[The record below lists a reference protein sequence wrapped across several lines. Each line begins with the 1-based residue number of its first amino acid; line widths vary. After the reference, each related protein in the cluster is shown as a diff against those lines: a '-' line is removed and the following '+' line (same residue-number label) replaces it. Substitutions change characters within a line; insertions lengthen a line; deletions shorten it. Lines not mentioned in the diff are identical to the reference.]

1 MGIFRK
7 RGKYYID
14 FYADGKRVRECVGP
28 VSRRVAADAL
38 SVRKAEVAQGRY
50 QLRARQ
56 RAPLFADFARD
67 YLEFSRAH
75 KAPRTAESDQTR
87 MLHLAPFFGRYRL
100 DEITRFLVDKY
111 VYERRRSAS
120 RRGRPVSPAT
130 INRELAALKHMFTK
144 AIEWGR
150 AEKNPVR
157 GVPMLKQDPPRQRV
171 LSFEEEERLLRACA
185 PHVRMAVL
193 LATNAGL
200 RLGEVMALRWRDID
214 LEGGILRVEH
224 GKGNRR
230 REVEINSR
238 LRNELA
244 SYRGLA
250 GRSDYLFFNER
261 TGRPILDPKTAFRAA
276 VRRSGIGPCRF
287 HDLRHTFATRLVT
300 AGADLV
306 TVKELLGHATIEM
319 TLRYSHPG
327 RSERR
332 RAVELLA
339 DGHHMDT
346 TGAGGNLAGSAKI
359 LKTLTAHP

>member
-7 RGKYYID
+7 RGRYYID

-50 QLRARQ
+50 RLRAR
-56 RAPLFADFARD
+56 RRSPLFADFARD
-67 YLEFSRAH
+67 YLDFSRAH

-87 MLHLAPFFGRYRL
+87 LLHLVPFFGRYRL

-111 VYERRRSAS
+111 ACERRRSPS
-120 RRGRPVSPAT
+120 RRGKPVSPAT
-130 INRELAALKHMFTK
+130 VNRELGVLKHMFNK

-150 AEKNPVR
+150 AEHNPVR
-157 GVPMLKQDPPRQRV
+157 GLRKLKEDPPRQRV
-171 LSFEEEERLLRACA
+171 LSFEDEERLLRACA
-185 PHVRMAVL
+185 PHVRMAAL

-200 RLGEVMALRWRDID
+200 RLGEVMALRRQDID

-224 GKGNRR
+224 GKGIRR

-238 LRNELA
+238 LRRELA
-244 SYRGLA
+244 HYLELS
-250 GRSDYLFFNER
+250 GRSDFLFYNER

-287 HDLRHTFATRLVT
+287 HDLRHTFATRLVS

-306 TVKELLGHATIEM
+306 TVKDLLGHATIEM

-346 TGAGGNLAGSAKI
+346 TGSGGDAAIPANS
-359 LKTLTAHP
+359 LKTMTAHP